1 MLINKINVLLHA
13 YFLYGPH
20 KLNRS
25 IHNKVE
31 GEHNK
36 KRATAL
42 TDIYIPL
49 KRG

>member
-1 MLINKINVLLHA
+1 MLINKINALLHA

-36 KRATAL
+36 KKQQHLL
-42 TDIYIPL
+42 TFIFL
-49 KRG
+49 